1 MFTFALAGLLAGS
14 FLNVLIDRFPRGESI
29 FAIRSQCDSCGERV
43 RIAHLIPIFGSIFAR
58 RHSRFCGA
66 HFPIRHWAVEIGTTA
81 LFALIWLQYPGTW
94 ETMLV
99 AFYSSLL
106 IVFFVIDLEKGL
118 VLDRVAYPAIAV
130 ALLFAL
136 RIPERSALEMLAGGT
151 IAFGI
156 LAAIELLLPSGKGM
170 GVAKLGAF
178 IGLAVGFPTIWA
190 ALLFASF
197 FGVLIYGGLML
208 TRVIDRKRPIAIGSL
223 LAAGAIAAMLFGELI
238 IRWGE
243 SGFGQMVN
251 LLST

>member
-14 FLNVLIDRFPRGESI
+14 FLNSLIDRFPREESI
-29 FAIRSQCDSCGERV
+29 FAIRSRCDSCGEPV
-43 RIAHLIPIFGSIFAR
+43 RIAHRIPIFGSILAR
-58 RHSRFCGA
+58 RHSRSCGA
-66 HFPIRHWAVEIGTTA
+66 RFPIRHLAVEIGTTA
-81 LFALIWLQYPGTW
+81 LFALIWLQYPGSW

-106 IVFFVIDLEKGL
+106 IVFFVIDLERGL
-118 VLDRVAYPAIAV
+118 VLDRVTYPAIAV

-197 FGVLIYGGLML
+197 FGLLIYGGLML
-208 TRVIDRKRPIAIGSL
+208 ARVIDRKRPIAIGSL

>member
-1 MFTFALAGLLAGS
+1 MLIFTFAGLIVGS
-14 FLNVLIDRFPRGESI
+14 LLNVCVDRFPRGDSI
-29 FAIRSQCDSCGERV
+29 LSPRSKCDSCGNSLKIV
-43 RIAHLIPIFGSIFAR
+43 DQIPIFSFLFLRGHCR
-58 RHSRFCGA
+58 CCGTRI
-66 HFPIRHWAVEIGTTA
+66 PIRHLAVEIGTTA

-118 VLDRVAYPAIAV
+118 VLDRVTYPAIAV

-178 IGLAVGFPTIWA
+178 IGIAVGFPTIWA

-197 FGVLIYGGLML
+197 FGALVYGGLML
-208 TRVIDRKRPIAIGSL
+208 ARVIDRKRPIAIGSL
-223 LAAGAIAAMLFGELI
+223 LAAGTIAAMLFGELI
-238 IRWGE
+238 IHWGE

>member
-1 MFTFALAGLLAGS
+1 
-14 FLNVLIDRFPRGESI
+14 
-29 FAIRSQCDSCGERV
+29 
-43 RIAHLIPIFGSIFAR
+43 
-58 RHSRFCGA
+58 
-66 HFPIRHWAVEIGTTA
+66 
-81 LFALIWLQYPGTW
+81 
-94 ETMLV
+94 MLV

-156 LAAIELLLPSGKGM
+156 LAAMEFLLPSGKGM
-170 GVAKLGAF
+170 GVARLGAF
-178 IGLAVGFPTIWA
+178 IGLAIGFPTIWA

>member
-1 MFTFALAGLLAGS
+1 MFTFALVGLLAGS

-29 FAIRSQCDSCGERV
+29 FAIRSRCDSCGEPV
-43 RIAHLIPIFGSIFAR
+43 RIAHRIPIFGSILAR
-58 RHSRFCGA
+58 RHSRSCGA
-66 HFPIRHWAVEIGTTA
+66 RFPIRHLAVEIGTTA

-178 IGLAVGFPTIWA
+178 IGLAVGFPTIWP

-197 FGVLIYGGLML
+197 FGLLIYGGLML
-208 TRVIDRKRPIAIGSL
+208 ARVIDRKRPIAIGSL

-238 IRWGE
+238 IRWRE

>member
-14 FLNVLIDRFPRGESI
+14 FLNSLIDRFPREESI
-29 FAIRSQCDSCGERV
+29 FAIRSRCDSCGEPV
-43 RIAHLIPIFGSIFAR
+43 RIAHRIPIFGSILAR
-58 RHSRFCGA
+58 RHSRSCGA
-66 HFPIRHWAVEIGTTA
+66 RFPIRHLAVEIGTTA

-118 VLDRVAYPAIAV
+118 VLDRVTYPAIAV

-156 LAAIELLLPSGKGM
+156 LAAMEFLLPSGKGM

-178 IGLAVGFPTIWA
+178 IGLAIGFPTIWA